1 MHMMNAMLAG
11 LLLAVTPLH
20 AAEPA
25 STAMA
30 GESVLTLRVDGELT
44 IGTEGQVLSY
54 TLRSKVDQNLQNLLA
69 KAIPQWRL
77 VPMQQGGKP
86 VNATSPMRI
95 TLAAKQV
102 PAGYEVRVDN
112 VIFRALSKADIAAEK
127 AAMERARATGEA
139 VTQAGEAPHAPTFI
153 DSVRAK
159 PPGYPIGLM
168 KAGVEGLV
176 LLNLRLNPDGTVAE
190 VVATQSSLFDIKGR
204 PEVLDKARGL
214 LEKESMRAAKTWTFK
229 VDANKAAQLTSE
241 DLTVRVPVEFVM
253 RTDHSHDVEM
263 SEKWRQEFRGP
274 NFPAPWLKRATQ
286 EVGASDLAG
295 GEQVAGAATFQLRDR
310 SVLNQVL

>member
-1 MHMMNAMLAG
+1 MRLLNAMLAG
-11 LLLAVTPLH
+11 VLLAVTPLH

-95 TLAAKQV
+95 TLAAKQI

-112 VIFRALSKADIAAEK
+112 VIFRALNNADIAVEK
-127 AAMERARATGEA
+127 AAMARARATGEV
-139 VTQAGEAPHAPTFI
+139 VTQVGEAPHAPVLI
-153 DSVRAK
+153 DSVKMR
-159 PPGYPIGLM
+159 PPGYPIGLV
-168 KAGVEGLV
+168 KAGVEGVV

-190 VVATQSSLFDIKGR
+190 VLATQSSLFDIKGN
-204 PEVLDKARGL
+204 PSVLDKARGL
-214 LEKESMRAAKTWTFK
+214 LEKESVQAAKTWTFK
-229 VDANKAAQLTSE
+229 IDAEKTAQLTHE
-241 DLTVRVPVEFVM
+241 DLTLVVPVEFVM
-253 RTDHSHDVEM
+253 GTHNTQELNLT
-263 SEKWRQEFRGP
+263 EKWRQEFRGP
-274 NFPAPWLKRATQ
+274 NLPTPWLKRAAQ
-286 EVGASDLAG
+286 EVGVSDLAG
-295 GEQVAGAATFQLRDR
+295 GEQVAGTATFQLRDR
-310 SVLNQVL
+310 SILNRAL